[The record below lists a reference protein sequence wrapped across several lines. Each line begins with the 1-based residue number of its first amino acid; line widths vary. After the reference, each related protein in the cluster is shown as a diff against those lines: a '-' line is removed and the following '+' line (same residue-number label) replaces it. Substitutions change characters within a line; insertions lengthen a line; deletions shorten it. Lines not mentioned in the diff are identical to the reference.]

1 MSRNLNSEKCCYP
14 RDVNIPSPVNF
25 YKTIRIL
32 FLVACA
38 CLCIA
43 SPDLCQGILLFLL
56 AFSNFSNMWNFQIW
70 FSSIVSVVK
79 IAINLTLPVSVYSS
93 IIFFP
98 SHFTFQTTTT
108 HTLFNLF
115 GLYGGIVEG
124 DEIKAVNVVNI
135 YSVLNGVIMILAG
148 FNYLTLRYQQALNTE

>member
-79 IAINLTLPVSVYSS
+79 IAISLTLPVS
-93 IIFFP
+93 IFFYHFL
-98 SHFTFQTTTT
+98 SFTFYILDNYYPYSFQSVWFIWRYCRRWWNQSSECSEY
-108 HTLFNLF
+108 LFC
-115 GLYGGIVEG
+115 VEWSYHDSG
-124 DEIKAVNVVNI
+124 R
-135 YSVLNGVIMILAG
+135 L
-148 FNYLTLRYQQALNTE
+148 

>member
-14 RDVNIPSPVNF
+14 RDVSIPSPVNF

-79 IAINLTLPVSVYSS
+79 IAISLTLPVS
-93 IIFFP
+93 IFFYLFL
-98 SHFTFQTTTT
+98 SFTFYI
-108 HTLFNLF
+108 LDN
-115 GLYGGIVEG
+115 YYP
-124 DEIKAVNVVNI
+124 
-135 YSVLNGVIMILAG
+135 YSFQSVWFIW
-148 FNYLTLRYQQALNTE
+148 RYCRR